1 LRLKEPHLQHA
12 VNDVRESV
20 DLLVLGAG
28 MCGLTIAQELVNAGK
43 KSWLIIDKGRSVGG
57 RMATRRVNG
66 QKFDHGAQ
74 FFTARSPLFKQLVEI
89 WLRDGIVKEWTKG
102 FNHHFHAHAHLP
114 DDGHPRY
121 AGVGGMNQIAKHLAS
136 KLPDDRVLLN
146 EKIIEISVAQDTLLL
161 KCEGG
166 REIHAKTLVITS
178 PIPQTL
184 DLLNS
189 LGNAEGLDAV
199 RQELTKINYDPCVAF
214 MGFFDAD
221 EFPVDALPIQSHD
234 AVISFLA
241 DNYSKGLTSEKGSLT
256 VHLAAEASRGMFTA
270 HDQVIVGF
278 ICHQLKQLFGL
289 KKLSTPK
296 TYDIQRWRYA
306 TPQTTLTSPYLE
318 WSYRGLSGPRILFAG
333 EAFGGAKIE
342 GAFLSAQSAAQR
354 SLGQI

>member
-1 LRLKEPHLQHA
+1 MQHA
-12 VNDVRESV
+12 VNDARESV

-43 KSWLIIDKGRSVGG
+43 KSWLMIDKGRSVGG
-57 RMATRRVNG
+57 RMATRRVNE

-74 FFTARSPLFKQLVEI
+74 FFTARSSIFKQTAEV
-89 WLRDGIVKEWTKG
+89 WLRDGIIKEWTKG

-121 AGVGGMNQIAKHLAS
+121 AGVGGMNQIAKHLAA
-136 KLPDDRVLLN
+136 KLPAKQILLN
-146 EKIIEISVAQDTLLL
+146 EKIIAISIVQDTLLL

-166 REIHAKTLVITS
+166 REIQAKTLVITS

-184 DLLNS
+184 DLLKS
-189 LGNAEGLDAV
+189 IDPAPSFDV
-199 RQELTKINYDPCVAF
+199 ISQELGKINYDPCVAF

-221 EFPVDALPIQSHD
+221 EFPLDALPIQSHD
-234 AVISFLA
+234 AVISFIA

-270 HDQVIVGF
+270 HDQVVVGF

-289 KKLSTPK
+289 KKLSMPK
-296 TYDIQRWRYA
+296 TYDIQRWRFA
-306 TPQTTLTSPYLE
+306 TPQTTLPSPYLE
-318 WSYRGLSGPRILFAG
+318 WACGGSSGPRILFAG

-342 GAFLSAQSAAQR
+342 GAFLSAQAAAQR
-354 SLGQI
+354 LLGQI

>member
-1 LRLKEPHLQHA
+1 MRYA
-12 VNDVRESV
+12 VNDARESV

-57 RMATRRVNG
+57 RMATRRIDG

-74 FFTARSPLFKQLVEI
+74 FLTARSPLFKQMVEA

-102 FNHHFHAHAHLP
+102 FNHHFHAHAQKV

-146 EKIIEISVAQDTLLL
+146 EKIIEISIVEDTLLL

-166 REIHAKTLVITS
+166 REIQAKTLVITS

-189 LGNAEGLDAV
+189 IDPAASFDAV
-199 RQELTKINYDPCVAF
+199 RQELAKVNYDPCVAF

-221 EFPVDALPIQSHD
+221 EFPLDALPIQSHD
-234 AVISFLA
+234 AVISFMA
-241 DNYSKGLTSEKGSLT
+241 DNYSKGLTSEKASLT

-278 ICHQLKQLFGL
+278 ICHQMKQLFGL

-306 TPQTTLTSPYLE
+306 TPLTTLPRPYLE
-318 WSYRGLSGPRILFAG
+318 WACGGLSGPRILFAG

-342 GAFLSAQSAAQR
+342 GAFLSAQAAAQR
-354 SLGQI
+354 LLGQI

>member
-1 LRLKEPHLQHA
+1 MRYA
-12 VNDVRESV
+12 VNDARESV

-43 KSWLIIDKGRSVGG
+43 TSWLIIDKGRSVGG
-57 RMATRRVNG
+57 RMATRRVDG

-74 FFTARSPLFKQLVEI
+74 FLTARSPLFKQMVET
-89 WLRDGIVKEWTKG
+89 WLRDGIIKEWTKG

-146 EKIIEISVAQDTLLL
+146 EKIIEISIVEDTLLL

-166 REIHAKTLVITS
+166 REIQAKTLVITS
-178 PIPQTL
+178 PIPQAL

-189 LGNAEGLDAV
+189 IDPAASFDAV
-199 RQELTKINYDPCVAF
+199 RQELAKVNYDPCVAF

-221 EFPVDALPIQSHD
+221 EFPLDALPIQSHD
-234 AVISFLA
+234 AVISFMA

-306 TPQTTLTSPYLE
+306 TPQTTLPRPYLE
-318 WSYRGLSGPRILFAG
+318 WACGVLSGPRILFAG

-354 SLGQI
+354 LLGQI